1 MHRKY
6 SKFLIVS
13 FVGVVVLG
21 VFSYFYNDLQSEAA
35 NEDSSLSSSLGT
47 TGVSPISVGG
57 AGKATEDTAFLIKLA
72 SLTRIKI
79 DASIFEEQSFKL
91 LVDNNIKLEPVPY
104 GRTNPFSPV
113 GTQAAFTPVV
123 DENTL
128 TNSKPELLNGLPKTV
143 KSTN

>member
-13 FVGVVVLG
+13 FIGVVILG
-21 VFSYFYNDLQSEAA
+21 VFSYFYNNLESAIA

-47 TGVSPISVGG
+47 TGVSSITISG

-79 DASIFEEQSFKL
+79 DTSIFEDQSFKL

-113 GTQAAFTPVV
+113 DPQIVYTPVV
-123 DENTL
+123 DEDTVAN
-128 TNSKPELLNGLPKTV
+128 NKPELSDGLPKTV
-143 KSTN
+143 KPAN